1 MLNKLDV
8 RSCYRSSHTKLIKK
22 NELHYIF
29 LLHCKHICLDC
40 PFVSLM
46 LVFQE
51 LEKKG
56 DVKSDEEGEA
66 EGGKKEDDEEGEEEE
81 IEGEYEEVEE
91 VKAFTDSRI
100 SG

>member
-1 MLNKLDV
+1 
-8 RSCYRSSHTKLIKK
+8 
-22 NELHYIF
+22 
-29 LLHCKHICLDC
+29 
-40 PFVSLM
+40 M

-81 IEGEYEEVEE
+81 IEGEYDEEVEE

-100 SG
+100 TG

>member
-1 MLNKLDV
+1 M
-8 RSCYRSSHTKLIKK
+8 
-22 NELHYIF
+22 
-29 LLHCKHICLDC
+29 DC
-40 PFVSLM
+40 AVVSLA

-56 DVKSDEEGEA
+56 DVKSDEEDEA
-66 EGGKKEDDEEGEEEE
+66 EGGKKEDDEEGEGEEEE
-81 IEGEYEEVEE
+81 IEGEYDEEVEE

>member
-1 MLNKLDV
+1 MCVHVIGHHILNLLK
-8 RSCYRSSHTKLIKK
+8 RMNCIISSCFTA
-22 NELHYIF
+22 N
-29 LLHCKHICLDC
+29 ICLDC
-40 PFVSLM
+40 PVVSLV

-81 IEGEYEEVEE
+81 IEGECDEEVEE